1 MLRFIPIP
9 RNVKTKTAG
18 QLIAIALISFGA
30 AATHAQSFRVI
41 GVLDGDTLDVLNT
54 SGPRPAPMRVRIAEV
69 DAPEKQQDFG
79 QRSKEALSA
88 LCFGQQAVVAITDKD
103 RYERAIAHV
112 SCQGKDVGQHMV
124 GIGLAWVYARYA
136 KDPALTSLQ
145 LMARTQRIGLW
156 SQADP
161 VPPWLWRKGNH

>member
-9 RNVKTKTAG
+9 RNLQTKTAG
-18 QLIAIALISFGA
+18 QLVAIALMVFGA
-30 AATHAQSFRVI
+30 VAAHAQSFRVI
-41 GVLDGDTLDVLNT
+41 GVLDGDTLDVLTT
-54 SGPRPAPMRVRIAEV
+54 SGPHPAPMRVRIAEI